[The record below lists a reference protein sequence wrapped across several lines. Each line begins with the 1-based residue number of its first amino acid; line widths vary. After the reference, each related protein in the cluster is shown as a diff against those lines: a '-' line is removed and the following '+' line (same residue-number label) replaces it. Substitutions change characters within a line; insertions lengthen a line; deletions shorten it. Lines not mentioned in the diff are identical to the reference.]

1 MLQVFEKKLKC
12 FFSNQMNTVPLTRNN
27 QSYTMSSSSRNTAS
41 SSAPVKGAPRPYC
54 KVCHD
59 AGRPEKEY
67 TSHYV
72 KDQPGPQGK
81 VICPTL
87 LNQSC
92 RICNKTGHTSSY
104 CSQYRRREEPRR
116 EEPRRDYRDDDRR
129 REERYIER
137 EPRRDYRD
145 DRRREEPRREERYIE
160 REPRREE
167 RYIEREP
174 RDCREEPRRE
184 ERNSFNRLRE
194 DTERHEREICS
205 RDEKYYREQ
214 DRLAKP
220 WLQAALKPAE
230 PQRRDPYAHPHGP
243 RMRLVIE
250 APALS
255 ASKHAAAAAAGEE
268 VVVPTAAAAPAA
280 AIDIR
285 NVTLNH
291 ASKWG
296 DEDNEEPFVYDP
308 EKMSREFLQQCIM
321 SGLTTS
327 EEHEFIA
334 ACDNQSEMPF
344 FCGQ

>member
-41 SSAPVKGAPRPYC
+41 TASTVPAKTGPYC

-116 EEPRRDYRDDDRR
+116 EEPRR
-129 REERYIER
+129 EERYIER

-145 DRRREEPRREERYIE
+145 DDRRREEPRREERYIEGEPRRDYRYDRRREEPRREERYIE
-160 REPRREE
+160 R
-167 RYIEREP
+167 
-174 RDCREEPRRE
+174 EPRRE

-194 DTERHEREICS
+194 DTERHEREICI

-243 RMRLVIE
+243 RVRLVIE

-255 ASKHAAAAAAGEE
+255 ASKHAAAAAAEEE
-268 VVVPTAAAAPAA
+268 VVVPTAAAAPAAA